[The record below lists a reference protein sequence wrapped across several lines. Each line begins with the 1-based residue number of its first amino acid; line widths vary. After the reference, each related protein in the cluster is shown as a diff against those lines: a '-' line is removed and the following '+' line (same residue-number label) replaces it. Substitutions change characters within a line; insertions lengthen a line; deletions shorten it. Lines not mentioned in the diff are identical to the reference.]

1 MSLKKKIII
10 NIGSNWAGTLVTI
23 VAGVVIV
30 PLVLS
35 QVKAEGYGVWA
46 LLAGGLSYVAI
57 LDRALLSAVNRFV
70 AYAGD
75 DVEQRNGYISASFF
89 ILTGF
94 AVISIVGISAL
105 SFFVADVF
113 RSIPPHLAREAQVTC
128 VLVGFTFACKM
139 IGANFTGAL
148 MGYQSYVRSNAVLVC
163 SNLMRIVFTAGLLFF
178 WKSIIA
184 VQAAFLMTAGMSLIL
199 MYVMAK
205 WTISGFLIRRRFVTR
220 RIFCELFRYTSH
232 SFARSGSMVV
242 MFNTMTLLVGFFGTA
257 VDVAAYDI
265 AIRLPQ
271 IARGIVAGMQNVFLP
286 TISNLCGKGE
296 HARIKALIT
305 KGTWMSA
312 ILTGFILVL
321 MFFFVDD
328 VLHIWLH
335 GNVPEKTPQIM
346 KIAIISVI
354 PCGLFD
360 IWLPALVAIG
370 HLTGLTIISISIAA
384 AGVGLAAALM
394 LSHALP
400 VPMAAALALLIALV
414 LRSGICLPVLGMRK
428 MGLNAYLYLRTAL
441 ASPLFAAA
449 LSAIVLWA
457 LNPILL
463 KWNVHLFIRLPAAA
477 VIVGSIYLIFVLG
490 AEVTQAKAVLMRRF
504 SLKERADA

>member
-1 MSLKKKIII
+1 MALKRRIIV
-10 NIGSNWAGTLVTI
+10 NISSNWAGTLVTI

-35 QVKAEGYGVWA
+35 QVQAEGYGVWA

-94 AVISIVGISAL
+94 ALVTIAGVSIL

-113 RSIPPHLAREAQVTC
+113 KSIPPHLAREAQVTC
-128 VLVGFTFACKM
+128 VLVGITFACKM

-148 MGYQSYVRSNAVLVC
+148 MGCQCYARSNAVLVC

-184 VQAAFLMTAGMSLIL
+184 VQAAFLMTAGMSMIL

-205 WTISGFLIRRRFVTR
+205 WTISGLQIRQRFVTR
-220 RIFCELFRYTSH
+220 PIFCELFRYTSH

-242 MFNTMTLLVGFFGTA
+242 MFNTMTLLIGFFGTA

-286 TISNLCGKGE
+286 TISNLYGKGE
-296 HARIKALIT
+296 HARIKALVT

-312 ILTGFILVL
+312 ILTGFILIF
-321 MFFFVDD
+321 MFFFVED
-328 VLHIWLH
+328 VLQLWLH
-335 GNVPEKTPQIM
+335 GNVPEQTPQIM

-370 HLTGLTIISISIAA
+370 HLTGLTVISISMAA
-384 AGVGLAAALM
+384 AGIGLAAALM
-394 LSHALP
+394 LSHAVP
-400 VPMAAALALLIALV
+400 VPVAAALALLIAMI
-414 LRSGICLPVLGMRK
+414 LRSGISLPALGIRNLH
-428 MGLNAYLYLRTAL
+428 LNAYQYFKEAL
-441 ASPLFAAA
+441 ARPLFAAA
-449 LSAIVLWA
+449 LSTVTLST
-457 LNPILL
+457 LNPL
-463 KWNVHLFIRLPAAA
+463 WHAWDVHLFVSLPIAAL
-477 VIVGSIYLIFVLG
+477 IVSAIYLIFVLG
-490 AEVTQAKAVLMRRF
+490 DEVVEAKAIVMRRF